1 MKIIIAD
8 SSTLITLLDT
18 NNFSLLF
25 ELFKEIIVT
34 DEVYSEITQKFY
46 HKEKID
52 AYILSSRLKL
62 IAIEHNEMYEMLR
75 KRLDRGESE
84 SIALAKKLELPL
96 IIDERKGRKIAKSL
110 EINIIGFV
118 GIVLNLL
125 ESISAFNEELQL
137 CQRLI
142 EEEKWEELNRWMK
155 DANRLHDIL

>member
-8 SSTLITLLDT
+8 SSTLITLLET
-18 NNFSLLF
+18 NNFSLFF

-52 AYILSSRLKL
+52 SYILSNRLKL
-62 IAIEHNEMYEMLR
+62 VTIEHNEMYEMLR

-96 IIDERKGRKIAKSL
+96 IIDERKGRKIAQSL
-110 EINIIGFV
+110 EITIIGFV
-118 GIVLNLL
+118 GIVLKLL
-125 ESISAFNEELQL
+125 EKEIISKNRATKIVKQVEENDFRFSDGLKA
-137 CQRLI
+137 LI
-142 EEEKWEELNRWMK
+142 V
-155 DANRLHDIL
+155 